1 LKPRAEK
8 LEENNLL
15 LREKLTKLEMQL
27 KTKSDEV
34 LKYEELSNKVLET
47 EEYIDKIIEEKDARE
62 EDLLNKMSNIA
73 DSYHK

>member
-1 LKPRAEK
+1 
-8 LEENNLL
+8 
-15 LREKLTKLEMQL
+15 MQL